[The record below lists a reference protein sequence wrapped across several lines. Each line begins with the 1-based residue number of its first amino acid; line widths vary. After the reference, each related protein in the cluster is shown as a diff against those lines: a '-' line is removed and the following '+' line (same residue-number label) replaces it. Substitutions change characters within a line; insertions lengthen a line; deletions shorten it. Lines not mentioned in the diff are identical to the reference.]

1 MTGSPTVKIR
11 YRRLRR
17 SRLISAPASARVPF
31 TSDHLLRRLA
41 GSLSVVLGSDRDEGL
56 LQAQARYLDLVRPVP
71 GVEDRV
77 QRRVGVRYLELDE
90 VAADLQ
96 VDQPRQPQQE
106 CLVDR

>member
-1 MTGSPTVKIR
+1 MTGRPTVKIR

-41 GSLSVVLGSDRDEGL
+41 GTVSVILGSDRDERL
-56 LQAQARYLDLVRPVP
+56 LQAQARHLDLMRPVP

-77 QRRVGVRYLELDE
+77 QRRVGVGDLQLDE

-96 VDQPRQPQQE
+96 ADQPRQPEQE
-106 CLVDR
+106 